1 MLEFLQTKAAPPIGP
16 PAASSVAIP
25 KKKILTV
32 TLHFDEI
39 HLPVK
44 RKYKVPQGMGA
55 AFLAGAFSP
64 VHCQIKTYS
73 EIYSGPLQ
81 DEQLLGWPD
90 MIVLTG
96 VSNCL
101 DRMLHLSAY
110 ARTNNSKVIVVAGG
124 PPIRNFPNFTKPF
137 FDYCC
142 TGDIEQ
148 LQDVVR
154 DAFGAAYVADEMIPR
169 LDLAH
174 WTGIHGHV
182 ETSRYCNFR
191 CNFCALTGESTRYQ
205 KYDLDY
211 IEKQFHL
218 MGKRRTVH
226 FIDNNFYGNDRQFFL
241 ARLDLIDSYR
251 RKGHFKYWSA
261 LVSGDF
267 FSNEENLKLA
277 ADSGCTA
284 LFSGV
289 ESFDTV
295 SLHKYNKMQ
304 NTKLPQVEMIK
315 RCLKYGI
322 VFWYGLFMDV
332 YNRTIEDIENEMDF
346 IFSTP
351 EITLPGFLTIP
362 IPLPGTPYF
371 TECLTKRQFFPRT
384 ALRHLDGVTLCMD
397 PVSPLQETISFI
409 SAAQHLKKQRK
420 QIVRHALSF
429 FRHHR
434 HQLNLEKMTYA
445 LASNAL
451 LTMNQLM
458 TSASIRKISAPANWT
473 HISSTEQFESTY
485 TPAFPVAN
493 KYAHHFTPTMLTDS
507 KGVITEAL
515 AADVLSWPTHRQGM
529 KNSSKPAPLAT
540 DIASYS

>member
-1 MLEFLQTKAAPPIGP
+1 MLEFLQTRSTTPVTPHAANVF
-16 PAASSVAIP
+16 SIP

-64 VHCQIKTYS
+64 TNCQIKTYS
-73 EIYSGPLQ
+73 EVYSGPLE
-81 DEQLLGWPD
+81 DEQLLSWPD

-101 DRMLHLSAY
+101 DRMLHITAY
-110 ARTNNSKVIVVAGG
+110 AKTKNSKVIVVAGG
-124 PPIRNFPNFTKPF
+124 PPVRNFPNFTKPF

-148 LQDVVR
+148 LQDVVH
-154 DAFGAAYVADEMIPR
+154 DAFGAEYVAEEMIPR
-169 LDLAH
+169 LDLAY

-205 KYDLDY
+205 KYDLSY

-261 LVSGDF
+261 LVSSDF
-267 FSNEENLKLA
+267 FYNEENLKLA

-289 ESFDTV
+289 ESFDSE
-295 SLHKYNKMQ
+295 SLHKYNKIQ
-304 NTKLPQVEMIK
+304 NTKLPQVALIK

-332 YNRTIEDIENEMDF
+332 YNRSIEDIEKEMDF
-346 IFSTP
+346 IFETP

-371 TECLTKRQFFPRT
+371 TECMEKKQFFPRT
-384 ALRHLDGVTLCMD
+384 ALRHLDGVTLCMK
-397 PVSPLQETISFI
+397 PLSPLEETVSFI
-409 SAAQHLKKQRK
+409 SAAQHLKKRRK
-420 QIVRHALSF
+420 RIIRHALAF
-429 FRHHR
+429 FRLHR
-434 HQLNLEKMTYA
+434 QQLNLEKMVYA
-445 LASNAL
+445 LASNGL
-451 LTMNQLM
+451 LTMNQSM
-458 TSASIRKISAPANWT
+458 TSASLRKFSAPANWS
-473 HISSTEQFESTY
+473 HISTTEQFESTY
-485 TPAFPVAN
+485 NPAFPVDNNYAN
-493 KYAHHFTPTMLTDS
+493 HFKPTMLTDS
-507 KGVITEAL
+507 EGMITEAL
-515 AADVLSWPTHRQGM
+515 ATDILSWPTHRQGLEI
-529 KNSSKPAPLAT
+529 KQKTVSTPL
-540 DIASYS
+540 